1 MLTHLAATRRVTAI
15 RAIGRW
21 LLSRCLAMRCEV
33 ELDKLTTNSTWQK
46 LATINC
52 YVNGYYTDPR
62 CTAGT
67 YWFLID
73 KMEDIKANVSL

>member
-1 MLTHLAATRRVTAI
+1 MLTPLAATRRATAI

-21 LLSRCLAMRCEV
+21 LLPHYLVMRCEV
-33 ELDKLTTNSTWQK
+33 EPDKLTPNSTWQK

-67 YWFLID
+67 Y
-73 KMEDIKANVSL
+73 